1 MYTPTQQSTKRTQS
15 SLSSFSPLHITSVV
29 LLLFH
34 GREQSSKS
42 RLVCSA
48 QTCWQLHT
56 YSFITHHSLQQLR
69 PGLCICLCSL
79 RVCLCDISG
88 AVSVDVLYVCV
99 FLSLMV
105 CMWRVYGMC
114 YDSRCVWHKHSA
126 LWWRSVILG
135 GLSSGLEVYI
145 HNPRFDVLLWTHD
158 FVM

>member
-1 MYTPTQQSTKRTQS
+1 MYTPTQQSTERTQS
-15 SLSSFSPLHITSVV
+15 SISSFSPLHITSVV

-69 PGLCICLCSL
+69 PGLCMFMKSMWHFWHCKCKCCMN
-79 RVCLCDISG
+79 VCFCHWWC
-88 AVSVDVLYVCV
+88 VCGE
-99 FLSLMV
+99 
-105 CMWRVYGMC
+105 CMG
-114 YDSRCVWHKHSA
+114 CVWHKLSA